1 MGGVSVASGY
11 ATSKMPRLPAQGHS
25 SAAAPPVPIRAP
37 AEGALGRLAL
47 EALAAGDSPRC
58 CQSGPS
64 GVLPGRVHFPL
75 QSSPIQFPGQAVLSP
90 ASTGCRCRTGALQR
104 LGRRYLEPNPAPPT
118 YSGYWS
124 QINTPLL
131 PLPTYA
137 WSDHFSEERR
147 AIISS
152 QRSDD
157 SHTIA
162 EILTKSQTDPD
173 HTLTSSS

>member
-124 QINTPLL
+124 QINTPLTQIFNCREMVCL
-131 PLPTYA
+131 WENDFDDA
-137 WSDHFSEERR
+137 NIGHRVRR
-147 AIISS
+147 QSG
-152 QRSDD
+152 
-157 SHTIA
+157 TIR
-162 EILTKSQTDPD
+162 KSRA
-173 HTLTSSS
+173 L

>member
-75 QSSPIQFPGQAVLSP
+75 QSLPIQIPGQAVLSP

-124 QINTPLL
+124 QINTPVPGISDEQVRKVLDYIERERANDPLL
-131 PLPTYA
+131 P
-137 WSDHFSEERR
+137 
-147 AIISS
+147 
-152 QRSDD
+152 
-157 SHTIA
+157 
-162 EILTKSQTDPD
+162 
-173 HTLTSSS
+173 